1 MASRSRKGYWL
12 MSQNPLVRRAMTNDW
27 LAKQRLH
34 SMEQQWVS
42 IRYPDGPKGRPAN
55 R

>member
-1 MASRSRKGYWL
+1 MNN
-12 MSQNPLVRRAMTNDW
+12 QW
-27 LAKQRLH
+27 LAEQGLPN
-34 SMEQQWVS
+34 MEQQWVS

>member
-1 MASRSRKGYWL
+1 
-12 MSQNPLVRRAMTNDW
+12 MSQNELVRRAMNNQW
-27 LAKQRLH
+27 LAEQGLH
-34 SMEQQWVS
+34 RMEQQWVS